1 MSDRCETLAARVE
14 GFGREVLDTVSD
26 LSEADWR
33 KTCEWEEWPVGTTV
47 RHLGNH
53 LGICD
58 LAAMIVRG
66 EGLPQWTMDDINAMS
81 KKDSAA
87 HMECTKT
94 EVLERLR
101 RKQDQMTTFLRE
113 LDESDLDRKG
123 NMPAFGGAVTVEQL
137 IDFVVLQNGA
147 QHLASIKAAI
157 AA

>member
-1 MSDRCETLAARVE
+1 MSNRCEALATRIEA
-14 GFGREVLDTVSD
+14 FGREMIEFVSE
-26 LSEADWR
+26 LPEEDWR
-33 KTCEWEEWPVGTTV
+33 KTCKWEQWSVGTTA

-53 LGICD
+53 LAISD

-66 EGLPQWTMDDINAMS
+66 EALPQWTMDDIHAMS

-87 HMECTKT
+87 HTECTKT

-101 RKQDQMTTFLRE
+101 RKQDKMTAFLRE

-123 NMPAFGGAVTVEQL
+123 SMPAFGGEVTVAQL
-137 IDFVVLQNGA
+137 IDYVVFQNAA

-157 AA
+157 AG